1 MTIRGLARGSI
12 LITLANLIP
21 RAGTFLLLPL
31 YTRFL
36 TTADFG
42 LVSIASSG
50 ALLLALVYRLG
61 LDAAALRM
69 HHELTPSDRRDLYT
83 TVIVMSAGV
92 ALAVTGVAILV
103 GLTIIDAATRTA
115 FGAAALLALGIAAFN
130 TFQYVPSTWLRAT
143 DQTGRYL
150 GLALLAFLAVA
161 SVSVLLVVIVPLGAI
176 GSLAGQLSGALV
188 VAVGAAVIAWR
199 QRPWRIRF
207 DLARQAL
214 RFGLPLLP
222 HSLAGWLLN
231 VSDRWLLGLLLG
243 VAAGELL
250 GAIGIYSLGY
260 QLGYAVGLAAISFNA
275 AWLPFLYRIGTRP
288 GSAPVLRESTTLVVI
303 GFTGI
308 AALLAIFAADLVEW
322 LAPPAWS
329 AAADVTVVVAFASAA
344 NAAGLMYASG
354 MYLDRRTG
362 VMPILT
368 AAAAATN
375 LAVNVVLIPR
385 IGIMGA
391 AWATLIAYAVLA
403 ASLAVVARRRDVS
416 SVDIAPSLVVVG
428 FAVAITI
435 VSRAVPWLPV
445 GVLGWHLVL
454 AIVLVS
460 GIGWVALRTV
470 SRLEVALRTASSP
483 EESLR

>member
-1 MTIRGLARGSI
+1 MTIRALARGSI

-69 HHELTPSDRRDLYT
+69 HHELTPSDRRGLYT
-83 TVIVMSAGV
+83 TMIVMSAGL
-92 ALAVTGVAILV
+92 ALAVTGVAVLV

-115 FGAAALLALGIAAFN
+115 FGAAALLTLGIAAFN

-188 VAVGAAVIAWR
+188 VAGAAAVIAWR

-207 DLARQAL
+207 DLAREAL
-214 RFGLPLLP
+214 HFGLPLLP

-231 VSDRWLLGLLLG
+231 VSDRLVLGLLLG
-243 VAAGELL
+243 LAASELL

-275 AWLPFLYRIGTRP
+275 AWLPFLYRIATRP
-288 GSAPVLRESTTLVVI
+288 GSAPILRESTSLVVI

-308 AALLAIFAADLVEW
+308 AALLAIFAADIVAW

-329 AAADVTVVVAFASAA
+329 AAADVAVVVAFASAA

-354 MYLDRRTG
+354 MYLDRRTR
-362 VMPILT
+362 VMPLLT

-375 LAVNVVLIPR
+375 LATNVVLIPR

-403 ASLAVVARRRDVS
+403 ASLAVVARRRDAS
-416 SVDIAPSLVVVG
+416 SLDIARSLLAIG
-428 FAVAITI
+428 FAVVITI
-435 VSRAVPWLPV
+435 VSRVDPWLPV
-445 GVLGWHLVL
+445 GVLGWHLLL

-460 GIGWVALRTV
+460 GIGWVALQTV
-470 SRLEVALRTASSP
+470 FRLELALRTASSP
-483 EESLR
+483 EQSLR